1 MQLVLSH
8 FRPTLAAAALILVC
22 LSIFWTAVVSQTLQP
37 EDYQTAAPSDD
48 EDQSAYCSR
57 TSDLSL
63 SHRLRREA
71 IKHEILQRLGLDE
84 APPNPD
90 PNIELPTSDP
100 VILENYRAAQEFQE
114 AYNSSRKPCTKLDTK
129 ERRLVAFFPSSVI
142 GHPPITHPALQ
153 QQNQKDKDGKS
164 SGWYLQACIIYVLG
178 CMSYMAGW

>member
-8 FRPTLAAAALILVC
+8 FRPTLAAAALVC

-37 EDYQTAAPSDD
+37 EDSQTATPSDN
-48 EDQSAYCSR
+48 EDQSYCSR

-71 IKHEILQRLGLDE
+71 IKHEILLRLGLDE

-90 PNIELPTSDP
+90 PNIELPTNDP
-100 VILENYRAAQEFQE
+100 VTLENYRTAQEVQK

-164 SGWYLQACIIYVLG
+164 SGWYLQAWIVQVLG
-178 CMSYMAGW
+178 CTSYMAGW